1 MQKGKNILEDIERM
15 MFAFGDD
22 KDIDLESKEILQQYI
37 YDFIDKIIRKS
48 MQRSISR
55 GIYN

>member
-22 KDIDLESKEILQQYI
+22 KDIDLESKEIL
-37 YDFIDKIIRKS
+37 
-48 MQRSISR
+48 
-55 GIYN
+55 